1 MSDPR
6 FAGRDVPVPAR
17 ADDDGSADP
26 ALAAALDEWKAGG
39 RPHPARSL
47 HRSLRRAR
55 LLVPVVAVLDEAE
68 EGGHGL
74 RQEKSS
80 HMASVTI
87 GRPDGRRGL
96 PAFTS
101 TQALVAWN
109 PDARPVSLEAP
120 RAGQAA
126 LAEGCDAL
134 LLDPSGPVPHV
145 VAGPALWALAQDRD
159 WVEPHRDTAL
169 GAHLSAA
176 LADLGVVA
184 VRLASPTDRVPGGPE
199 VVIEVEA
206 PGVDLRA
213 FLQVATQRLAADLEL
228 RTRLEGGF
236 ALAVQG

>member
-1 MSDPR
+1 VSDPR
-6 FAGRDVPVPAR
+6 FAGRDVPVPPR

-26 ALAAALDEWKAGG
+26 ALAAALDAWEGAG
-39 RPHPARSL
+39 RPHPARL
-47 HRSLRRAR
+47 VHGALLQAR
-55 LLVPVVAVLDEAE
+55 LLVPVVAVLEEAE
-68 EGGHGL
+68 EGAHGL

-80 HMASVTI
+80 HMATVTI
-87 GRPDGRRGL
+87 ERPDGRRGL

-109 PDARPVSLEAP
+109 GDARPVSVPAP

-159 WVEPHRDTAL
+159 WVEPHRDAAL

-184 VRLASPTDRVPGGPE
+184 VRLAAPTDPVPGGPE
-199 VVIEVEA
+199 VVIEVDA
-206 PGVDLRA
+206 PGVDLHA
-213 FLQVATQRLAADLEL
+213 FVQAATQRLGADLEL